1 MKVKELI
8 KRLKKMDSELDV
20 FILVKMPSY
29 HEDSN
34 IKDGTFNYFDAK
46 ELTVE
51 TINKHN
57 EDVIVRVM
65 GETAW

>member
-1 MKVKELI
+1 
-8 KRLKKMDSELDV
+8 MDSELEV
-20 FILVKMPSY
+20 FILVKKPSY
-29 HEDSN
+29 YEDSN